1 VDLLGYGTG
10 MVMRFC
16 EYGTEL
22 PGSIESGGFLDSPS
36 NYGALKKDVVAWR

>member
-1 VDLLGYGTG
+1 MDLLGYGTG

-22 PGSIESGGFLDSPS
+22 SDSIKCWECLDSPS
-36 NYGALKKDVVAWR
+36 DYGALKKDGAAWI